1 MEKKSP
7 ILGAVLG
14 FFIIGLFYS
23 GGFKKGGL
31 AFVGLCILSSVIAA
45 CISPSFSII
54 ANAAGAYL
62 GYTWINEYNASID
75 SEVTEVK
82 EN

>member
-14 FFIIGLFYS
+14 FFIIGLFYA

-45 CISPSFSII
+45 CISPSLSII

-62 GYTWINEYNASID
+62 GYTWVNEHNAMIGD
-75 SEVTEVK
+75 EVTEVK